1 MIINIIIISL
11 LLFQL
16 CFNFSEFPSL
26 MQHFECNGSFN
37 ITNPIFPIMN
47 NTNYE
52 KTVKSNKIFILYALS
67 TWCDYCC
74 QHNQVLTG
82 VYNVLSQHS
91 NKKVKNI
98 KIFSLLSDKDLQ
110 VLKQLKIG
118 FFKVPSL
125 YLYHHNKFYQY
136 NSIFQV
142 ENIINFI
149 IKIIFPIQ
157 NFSSKSVL
165 DIEEFLSNNK
175 YNIKL
180 FCFFANKKEYNDEF
194 KKIIQFS
201 NLIKYRADVSIGITT
216 NKVQITELKDKH
228 NGEWFDYHS
237 YNSLLLKR
245 YDDFYYLDL
254 SLQSVNIFEFVFYNT
269 FSAFDELSNNN
280 NNLIRNLKTPLA
292 LFFIDSTYNLN
303 NFHKIYQYGL
313 ELSKSYDKKFVFMY
327 MDGNA
332 KSQTKESLGLY
343 PKGEIPTLVVHFL
356 SENKMFNFPNE
367 EKQFTNQNIRIFLDE
382 ILNKKENKGKNTKS
396 QESETQKEIR
406 NNIKNMLELT
416 KENFKQKIEQITN
429 KKNDVLLLTINSLDN
444 SIIKQNSLSLSQM
457 YKFIY
462 TKFKKFSIKTI
473 IFSVYD
479 ISNNNFEYPK
489 GGFSFTKNEIYIITS
504 DNKIIKYEDKTK
516 SIYRIMKWIEKNA
529 SMKFALPELPHLSD
543 DQIDEYYK
551 QKFIVESKEE
561 NKNKSEYEIDD
572 MISMKSDL

>member
-1 MIINIIIISL
+1 MKFYLNVIISL
-11 LLFQL
+11 FIFRF

-26 MQHFECNGSFN
+26 KQLFECKDSYN

-47 NTNYE
+47 YTNYE
-52 KTVKSNKIFILYALS
+52 KIIKSNKIFLLYTLS

-74 QHNQVLTG
+74 QQNQVLTE
-82 VYNVLSQHS
+82 VYYALPHQS
-91 NKKVKNI
+91 NKKIKNI
-98 KIFSLLSDKDLQ
+98 KIFSLISDKDLP

-125 YLYHHNKFYQY
+125 YLYYENKFYQY

-142 ENIINFI
+142 ESIINFI
-149 IKIIFPIQ
+149 TKIIHPIQ
-157 NFSSKSVL
+157 NFSSKSSL
-165 DIEEFLSNNK
+165 DIEKFLSNNK
-175 YNIKL
+175 LNIKL
-180 FCFFANKKEYNDEF
+180 FGFFANKKEYDDEY
-194 KKIIQFS
+194 KKFIQFS
-201 NLIKYRADVSIGITT
+201 NLIKYRTDVSIGITT
-216 NKVQITELKDKH
+216 NKTQITELKVKH

-254 SLQSVNIFEFVFYNT
+254 SLQSINIFEFVFYNT

-280 NNLIRNLKTPLA
+280 NNLIKDLKTPLA

-332 KSQTKESLGLY
+332 KSQTKESLGLN
-343 PKGEIPTLVVHFL
+343 PQGEIPTLVVHFL

-367 EKQFTNQNIRIFLDE
+367 EKEFTDQNIRNFLDG
-382 ILNKKENKGKNTKS
+382 ILSKKYNN
-396 QESETQKEIR
+396 QESEIKNEIR
-406 NNIKNMLELT
+406 NNIKHIIEIT
-416 KENFKQKIEQITN
+416 KETFKEKIEQITN
-429 KKNDVLLLTINSLDN
+429 KHKDIVLLTMNSSDN
-444 SIIKQNSLSLSQM
+444 SDSISLSQI

-462 TKFKKFSIKTI
+462 TKFKKFSIKTV

-489 GGFSFTKNEIYIITS
+489 NGFSFTKNEIYMITS
-504 DNKIIKYEDKTK
+504 DSKIIKYEHKTK
-516 SIYRIMKWIEKNA
+516 SIYRIMKWIEKNV
-529 SMKFALPELPHLSD
+529 SIKFALPDLPHLSD
-543 DQIDEYYK
+543 TQIEEYYK
-551 QKFIVESKEE
+551 QKYLVESKDE

-572 MISMKSDL
+572 MISMKIDL